1 MALNRTRS
9 KVRLSRA
16 LGIPLTPKAA
26 RHLERRP
33 YPPGQHG
40 RRRRSTSDYRTRL
53 LEKQRLR
60 AQYHLSEAQLRLAMG
75 RAVRSGRK
83 TGEALLADLE
93 TRLDALVLRA
103 GFTRTIY
110 QARQATSH
118 GHITVN
124 GRRVDRPSFRVS
136 PGDVIEIAAG
146 SRTRTPFVIAAA
158 GQHAAAPPPYLDVD
172 TEALRARLLRL
183 PERGEI
189 PVVCDERLV
198 VEFYSR

>member
-1 MALNRTRS
+1 MDRTRS

-40 RRRRSTSDYRTRL
+40 RRRRTGSDYRARL

-60 AQYHLSEAQLRLAMG
+60 AQYNLSEAQLRLAVAK
-75 RAVRSGRK
+75 AVRSRQK
-83 TGEALLADLE
+83 AGEALLADLE

-103 GFTRTIY
+103 GFARTIY
-110 QARQATSH
+110 QARQAVSH

-124 GRRVDRPSFRVS
+124 GRRVNRPSFRVS
-136 PGDVIEIAAG
+136 PGDVFEVAAA
-146 SRTRTPFVIAAA
+146 SKAKEPFLVAAA
-158 GQHAAAPPPYLDVD
+158 GQHAAAVPPYLDVD
-172 TEALRARLLRL
+172 IEALIARLVRL
-183 PERGEI
+183 PARAEI
-189 PVVCDERLV
+189 PVICDERLV

>member
-1 MALNRTRS
+1 MPRTMS
-9 KVRLSRA
+9 TVRRSRA

-26 RHLERRP
+26 RYLERRP

-40 RRRRSTSDYRTRL
+40 RARRRTSDYKLRL

-60 AQYHLSEAQLRLAMG
+60 AQYDLSEAQLRLALA
-75 RAVRSGRK
+75 RALRSGGN
-83 TGEALLADLE
+83 TGEALLVDLE

-103 GFTRTIY
+103 GFSRSIY
-110 QARQATSH
+110 QARQAVSH

-124 GRRVDRPSFRVS
+124 GRRVDRPSFQVR
-136 PGDVIEIAAG
+136 PGDVIEVAAA
-146 SRTRTPFVIAAA
+146 SKPKMPFVIAAA
-158 GQHAAAPPPYLDVD
+158 GAHAAVTPRYLDVD
-172 TEALRARLLRL
+172 LEALRATLVRL
-183 PERGEI
+183 PAREEI

>member
-1 MALNRTRS
+1 MRS
-9 KVRLSRA
+9 KVHLSRA
-16 LGIPLTPKAA
+16 LGVALTPKAA

-40 RRRRSTSDYRTRL
+40 RRRRTGTDYKARL

-60 AQYHLSEAQLRLAMG
+60 AQYNISEAQLRLAMA
-75 RAVRSGRK
+75 RAVGSGHN
-83 TGEALLADLE
+83 TGESLLVELE

-103 GFTRTIY
+103 GFARTIY
-110 QARQATSH
+110 QARQAVSH

-136 PGDVIEIAAG
+136 PDDVLEVAAA
-146 SRTRTPFVIAAA
+146 SKAKAPFLVAAA
-158 GQHAAAPPPYLDVD
+158 GQHAGSVPAYLQVD
-172 TEALRARLLRL
+172 IEALTARLLRR
-183 PERGEI
+183 PRRDEI
-189 PVVCDERLV
+189 PVICDERLV